1 MENNVPNISDAS
13 LCVICGQYYNYPKR
27 NESCT
32 SEVLNIEECPQVC
45 KNCWND
51 YSGYR
56 GEKETIYF
64 NESLYLKS
72 ISSLLISLP
81 NKYAIAI

>member
-1 MENNVPNISDAS
+1 MEMNVPKISEGS
-13 LCVICGQYYNYPKR
+13 LCVICGEYY
-27 NESCT
+27 EAVT
-32 SEVLNIEECPQVC
+32 SEVLHLEECPVVC

-64 NESLYLKS
+64 NESIYFKS
-72 ISSLLISLP
+72 ISSLLTPSSTT
-81 NKYAIAI
+81 YSM